1 MVHVVH
7 SLLGSHDAGDLRQR
21 LGLSSCRLERAKYAR
36 KCAQRAR
43 RGWTRRIDV
52 AVLCRLC
59 TNETTVCM
67 LRDRTVP
74 LRGVMTISL
83 LAPPEPEG

>member
-1 MVHVVH
+1 M
-7 SLLGSHDAGDLRQR
+7 
-21 LGLSSCRLERAKYAR
+21 
-36 KCAQRAR
+36 
-43 RGWTRRIDV
+43 RIDV